1 MQKITFSCDYFRR
14 EEDFNAYHDLPV
26 QYRQWADYEAHP
38 VYREVFKQILQQT
51 AEESIKDSW
60 SCEEETPQFL
70 TKLFRQYK
78 KRIVP
83 RTLPFSKICEACS
96 TLDVLTEDFEHEVNL
111 ATLRQMATTCALCR
125 LLLKCSLRFNLGGL
139 PKFTLARE
147 DSTLYIVR
155 FGVILKI
162 CVDPGMVRRMLIGP
176 MLTLRNRSQRCISQD
191 TTRIPNYR
199 RCRKFGA
206 HFVGAAM
213 DFRMQQRA

>member
-78 KRIVP
+78 ERIVP

-96 TLDVLTEDFEHEVNL
+96 TLERTY
-111 ATLRQMATTCALCR
+111 
-125 LLLKCSLRFNLGGL
+125 GGL
-139 PKFTLARE
+139 RARSE
-147 DSTLYIVR
+147 SCDSKTD
-155 FGVILKI
+155 GNN
-162 CVDPGMVRRMLIGP
+162 
-176 MLTLRNRSQRCISQD
+176 LRPLQVATQVFS
-191 TTRIPNYR
+191 T
-199 RCRKFGA
+199 
-206 HFVGAAM
+206 V
-213 DFRMQQRA
+213 